1 MQYRKRLA
9 ASSIAM
15 LLWVLL
21 LCGPVLGQLV
31 VLPAQGNLLGAAT
44 APEPGKWIVFAEGF
58 MPIQPVLVDGGKSIL
73 WEGKAGTY
81 AVIYLPPG
89 DGQPTVQR
97 VTLGGDPGPDPPPP
111 VPPVPPGE
119 RWAVIWNE
127 TAERTPQQ
135 AALFAKLRKEWEPQR
150 LFILDV
156 SNPGPAWEAYRK
168 LMPAGQTLPAL
179 QILAGK
185 AQVRVVPC
193 PSSVEAVKQEVAR

>member
-1 MQYRKRLA
+1 MATLRINRL
-9 ASSIAM
+9 
-15 LLWVLL
+15 LLSCTIWVLL
-21 LCGPVLGQLV
+21 LCSSVWGQLV
-31 VLPAQGNLLGAAT
+31 VLPSAGNMLGAAT

-58 MPIQPVLVDGGKSIL
+58 MPIQPVLVDGGKSIM

-97 VTLGGDPGPDPPPP
+97 VTLGDPGPDPPPI
-111 VPPVPPGE
+111 PPVPPGE
-119 RWAVIWNE
+119 RWAVVWME

-135 AALFAKLRKEWEPQR
+135 AALFAKLRKEWEPNR

-168 LMPAGQTLPAL
+168 LAEPKELPAL
-179 QILAGK
+179 AVYAGT
-185 AQVRVVPC
+185 ALVRTVPC
-193 PSSVEAVKQEVAR
+193 PSSVEAVRSEVAR

>member
-1 MQYRKRLA
+1 
-9 ASSIAM
+9 
-15 LLWVLL
+15 
-21 LCGPVLGQLV
+21 
-31 VLPAQGNLLGAAT
+31 VLPTQGNLLGAAT

-89 DGQPTVQR
+89 DGQPVVQR

-127 TAERTPQQ
+127 TAQRTPQQ
-135 AALFAKLRKEWEPQR
+135 ASLYVALRKEFQSER
-150 LFILDV
+150 LLILDV
-156 SNPGPAWEAYRK
+156 SQLPPKWEAWRAK
-168 LMPAGQTLPAL
+168 LAPAQALPAL
-179 QILAGK
+179 MVVAGN
-185 AQVRVVPC
+185 QLVRVVPL
-193 PSSVEAVKQEVAR
+193 PSSVAAVREAISK